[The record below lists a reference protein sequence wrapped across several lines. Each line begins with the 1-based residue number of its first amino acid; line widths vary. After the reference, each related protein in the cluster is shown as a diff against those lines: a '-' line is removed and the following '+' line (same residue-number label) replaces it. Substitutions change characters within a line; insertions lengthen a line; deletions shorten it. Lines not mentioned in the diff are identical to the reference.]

1 MAQNPPPPTPP
12 QFPSP
17 EELKSKI
24 TDFMKQN
31 FGDHVSVATITEPE
45 PAVAE
50 EDEKPEKTEHKEFE
64 FHLLPRDI
72 KAHLDRFVIK
82 QEEAKKVLAI
92 AVCDHY
98 NHANYL
104 RRLEKEDPNR
114 AQEIEYIKQNVIL
127 VGPTGVGKTYLIK
140 HIADLIKVPF
150 VKADATK
157 FSETGYVGGDV
168 EDLVRELVH
177 KADGDVNLA
186 QFGIIYIDEIDK
198 IASAGN
204 LIGRDVS
211 GRGVQTTLL
220 KLMEETEV
228 PVRSMNDLQAQLQAA
243 FEFQRRGK
251 AKRDTINTRHI
262 LFVVSGAFGKLKEQ
276 VARRV
281 RHGQIGFSAQPIQ
294 VMDNELFQHVTT
306 QDFME
311 YGFEPEFIGRLPVRV
326 VCEDL
331 DANDLFDIM
340 KFSEGSLL
348 RQYERAFRAYGIE
361 ISFEDEALRLLAQ
374 AAATEKT
381 GARGLLTVFE
391 KLFRDYKFHLAGSG
405 LTQLR
410 VSAALVRE
418 PQRVLEQLMA
428 EGHKLEA
435 QMLEAGAREFAEKFS
450 KDHGLEISLDESAIR
465 RLVERAQAERMTMT
479 DLCAHLFKDFQFGL
493 SLIKKNTGRTQ
504 FVLNAAAIDAPD
516 KFLSDLVV
524 HTIQLHRRKTPDCM
538 KPLLVAFL
546 DQTAR
551 HLPARGGCGG
561 SKRLIACMKRS
572 LITTLIIGVA
582 VALIVGALHA
592 TKVIA
597 GFEAVAAQLV
607 TDYAGATRVVGEK
620 WQYVFVLLIALG
632 VAWLSLSNP
641 RCGTM
646 ARLVIN
652 RVIAGGTVWP
662 RVGLLSLPR
671 IFSAGAVSPGGR
683 VCSPRRR
690 RVVGFFAQ
698 EPLTSNPHIV
708 CRSRFQ
714 RAISPS

>member
-1 MAQNPPPPTPP
+1 MEQNQPP
-12 QFPSP
+12 FPSP
-17 EELKSKI
+17 EELKTKI
-24 TDFMKQN
+24 TEFMKEN
-31 FGDHVSVATITEPE
+31 FGDRVSVATFPAPE
-45 PAVAE
+45 PAEAE
-50 EDEKPEKTEHKEFE
+50 PEEKAEKIDNQEFE
-64 FHLLPRDI
+64 FNFLPRDI

-82 QEEAKKVLAI
+82 QDEAKKVLAI

-98 NHANYL
+98 NHAKYL
-104 RRLEKEDPNR
+104 RQLEKENPKQ
-114 AQEIEYIKQNVIL
+114 AEQLEYTKQNVIL

-262 LFVVSGAFGKLKEQ
+262 LFVVSGAFEKLKEQ

-281 RHGQIGFSAQPIQ
+281 RHGQIGFSAQPTQ

-306 QDFME
+306 QDFIE
-311 YGFEPEFIGRLPVRV
+311 YGFEAAFIVRLPVRV

-340 KFSEGSLL
+340 KYSEGSLL

-374 AAATEKT
+374 AGALEKT

-410 VSAALVRE
+410 VSAELVHE
-418 PQRVLEQLMA
+418 PKRVLDRLRV

-435 QMLEAGAREFAEKFS
+435 QMLEAGARQFAEKFGNE
-450 KDHGLEISLDESAIR
+450 HGLEIVFDETAIR
-465 RLVERAQAERMTMT
+465 RLVQRAQAERMTMS
-479 DLCAHLFKDFQFGL
+479 DLCAHLFKDYQFGL
-493 SLIKKNTGRTQ
+493 NLIKKNTSHAK
-504 FVLNAAAIDAPD
+504 FVLDAGAIDAPD
-516 KFLSDLVV
+516 KFLSELVV
-524 HTIQLHRRKTPDCM
+524 QSYYPAS
-538 KPLLVAFL
+538 VA
-546 DQTAR
+546 
-551 HLPARGGCGG
+551 
-561 SKRLIACMKRS
+561 
-572 LITTLIIGVA
+572 
-582 VALIVGALHA
+582 
-592 TKVIA
+592 
-597 GFEAVAAQLV
+597 
-607 TDYAGATRVVGEK
+607 
-620 WQYVFVLLIALG
+620 
-632 VAWLSLSNP
+632 
-641 RCGTM
+641 
-646 ARLVIN
+646 
-652 RVIAGGTVWP
+652 
-662 RVGLLSLPR
+662 
-671 IFSAGAVSPGGR
+671 
-683 VCSPRRR
+683 
-690 RVVGFFAQ
+690 
-698 EPLTSNPHIV
+698 
-708 CRSRFQ
+708 Q
-714 RAISPS
+714 RA